1 MGSAPAFERKL
12 TLTAE
17 ELSAFDDYHGLR
29 PCPDDFDDFWAQ
41 RVREADAVDLSFEL
55 TPATVAACPTC
66 TCHDLWFCGMGG
78 ARLHAR
84 VLLPGGPGPHPVV
97 LQFHGYPGATRSWL
111 ELASLVGM
119 GLAVVAL
126 DCPGQGG
133 LSQDV
138 GGFVGTTVAGHLAA
152 GLEGP
157 LEGLYYVRLHQDVR
171 ILCNIVRSCGLFD
184 LHRVMVNGAS
194 QGAGIGVACCALNAD
209 LVRAAAILYPFLS
222 DFSAVM
228 ALGADL
234 IAYEGLRYHARWLD
248 PTGERQDEWLGKLA
262 YVDTKNFAHLVRCD
276 VLFGTGLA
284 DVVCPPQTQCAVY
297 NELTCPKRRLLY
309 PGRGHEEIQEFDD
322 ELTRFFCMHAKEVR

>member
-1 MGSAPAFERKL
+1 M
-12 TLTAE
+12 TYE
-17 ELSAFDDYHGLR
+17 ELSAFDDYRGLR
-29 PCPDDFDDFWAQ
+29 ARPDDFDDFWTA
-41 RVREADAVDLSFEL
+41 RLHEADMVDAAFEL
-55 TPATVAACPTC
+55 TPAAVASCPTC
-66 TCHDLWFCGMGG
+66 TCQDLWFCGMGG

-84 VLLPGGPGPHPVV
+84 VLLPAGPAPYPVV

-119 GLAVVAL
+119 GFAVVAL

-133 LSQDV
+133 LSEDV
-138 GGFVGTTVAGHLAA
+138 GGFVGTTVAGHLVA

-157 LEGLYYVRLHQDVR
+157 AEGLYYVRLYQDVR
-171 ILCNIVRSCGLFD
+171 ILCNIVRGCNLFD
-184 LHRVMVNGAS
+184 TSCILVNGAS
-194 QGAGIGVACCALNAD
+194 QGGGIGIACCALNAD
-209 LVRAAAILYPFLS
+209 LVRGAAILYPFLS

-234 IAYEGLRYHARWLD
+234 IAYEGLRYQARWLD
-248 PTGERQDEWLGKLA
+248 PTGAREGEWLGKLA
-262 YVDTKNFAHLVRCD
+262 YIDTKNFARLVRCE

-297 NELTCPKRRLLY
+297 HELACPKRRLLY

-322 ELTRFFCMHAKEVR
+322 EMTRFFCTLYREVRR